1 MKMGISGK
9 SMKAINQFIDG
20 VDLKWIFVRDCE
32 SVAQPRRNK
41 KVIVWTDVMPV

>member
-20 VDLKWIFVRDCE
+20 VNRKWIFVRDCDMIFARDYE
-32 SVAQPRRNK
+32 NAEQSRPK
-41 KVIVWTDVMPV
+41 